1 MGLEFR
7 LCKDGQERNVVTVEC
22 QVCGRILRGHGAVN
36 HVDRVSNAMATLADE
51 LSRRADSKSE
61 RVRSVL
67 KRAFFRKVEGY
78 LVKWLENPCV
88 EECLCKELLKEIV

>member
-1 MGLEFR
+1 MDRSATEVLKSVKYVAGYL
-7 LCKDGQERNVVTVEC
+7 GVTV
-22 QVCGRILRGHGAVN
+22 HVN

-67 KRAFFRKVEGY
+67 KRAIFRKVEGY
-78 LVKWLENPCV
+78 LVQSGWRIHVWRNASTRSY
-88 EECLCKELLKEIV
+88 